1 VAEETSGD
9 GARRAP
15 EYTGEPMGLVS
26 NFAIIGG
33 IACTVIY
40 GLTRLLALLIV
51 LRGTTPEQRG
61 DLIRAVGTLFHR
73 RPPGTDPADKPGSS
87 TSSGPS

>member
-1 VAEETSGD
+1 M
-9 GARRAP
+9 ARGSRPSTP
-15 EYTGEPMGLVS
+15 ENPMGLVS

-40 GLTRLLALLIV
+40 GLTRLLA
-51 LRGTTPEQRG
+51 QRG

-73 RPPGTDPADKPGSS
+73 RPPGTDPADKSGSS